1 MATLRPRLP
10 VQHDRSAVVRPKKG
24 VRARIQLAGEKSEWR
39 DRRLAAEKAR
49 ADRVAAGIEDDIA
62 EAEEEAILSA
72 PPPADPSFTS
82 SNVKMKLATF
92 CGNAGVRRVL
102 NSVVLDCNIMVAEA
116 YAFANLHVTRIL
128 EQGLA
133 PPEVGPKFYDA
144 CLSAV
149 TTCRTMPE
157 KFDKGMQDSIAAF
170 DELRPKGVQKVEGS
184 RLGDIRSELCIGMA
198 AMAANHLWLNLAG
211 RLSKYLVW
219 RHPEVTKAMRKT
231 VVECV
236 AMFPTMKLSKVS
248 KLSLRTTKGNE
259 LGEGRKAAIRTA
271 VELIE
276 RLRARCPLKG
286 TGSANRAH
294 ELLPLYHDMMKDT
307 EAACAAARDGLLD
320 DKTAR
325 RVRKARFSLLPNK
338 NGFTIGH
345 VPICGRALMGVLVR
359 VRNADGTPL
368 VRTKGTDSGHDAAWR
383 QFFNVNGIETRERM
397 FGGRIATDGVS
408 VSAYMEREQACV
420 LSTREEEWDAKRIKR
435 QNKGKL
441 EVVYAG
447 VDPGFTDVV
456 TVAHTSELQ
465 NKTGEEDKSL
475 KAKVQSYSA
484 SRYAEESRQKASKRK
499 TEAWNEETSAN
510 VARIDHASDR
520 STSFGLGT
528 FIRSYLGELRTL
540 LTHRAERGY
549 RNWRFHRYV
558 FKQRVV
564 GDICDLIAPPGKF
577 SVVGYG
583 DWSGPNGTPIKRRWS
598 GPQQDIKRTLQR
610 RPNVLFRSVW
620 EYRTSVTCH
629 ATWRRLSNMRA
640 RSWKYDRTIG
650 KKVLSETRSSVHK
663 VLHCLNSDGAK
674 GRPGGGTWNR
684 DANASRNMLMLLM
697 LVVLGVERPKEFM
710 PAVTVL
716 GRRKQRTKGASPRPA
731 KTLSSPPQRTEGKE
745 EEPREI
751 YDRTTGHLEEVS
763 HSA

>member
-1 MATLRPRLP
+1 MAALRPRTP
-10 VQHDRSAVVRPKKG
+10 VLHDRSAVIRPKKG
-24 VRARIQLAGEKSEWR
+24 VRARVQLAAEKKEWR
-39 DRRLAAEKAR
+39 DRRAATEESREA
-49 ADRVAAGIEDDIA
+49 RVAAGIEDDVA

-92 CGNAGVRRVL
+92 CGNADVRRVL
-102 NSVVLDCNIMVAEA
+102 NSVVLHCNVMMAEA
-116 YAFANLHVTRIL
+116 YAFANLHVTRVL

-149 TTCRTMPE
+149 TSCRTTAS
-157 KFDKGMQDSIAAF
+157 KFDQGMKDSISVF
-170 DELRPKGVQKVEGS
+170 DGLRPCGALKIESSKLS
-184 RLGDIRSELCIGMA
+184 DIRSELCIGMA

-219 RHPEVTKAMRKT
+219 RHPEVTKALRKT

-236 AMFPTMKLSKVS
+236 AMFPTMKLSTVA
-248 KLSLRTTKGNE
+248 KLSFETAKGKDF
-259 LGEGRKAAIRTA
+259 GEGRRAAIRTA

-286 TGSANRAH
+286 TGAASRAH

-338 NGFTIGH
+338 NGFTVGH

-368 VRTKGTDSGHDAAWR
+368 VRTKGTDSGHDSAWR
-383 QFFNVNGIETRERM
+383 KFFNVNGIETRERM

-420 LSTREEEWDAKRIKR
+420 LSTKQEEWDAKRVER

-447 VDPGFTDVV
+447 VDPGLTDVV
-456 TVAHTSELQ
+456 TVAHTTDLQ
-465 NKTGEEDKSL
+465 NQTDEDDKSVR
-475 KAKVQSYSA
+475 AKVQSYSA
-484 SRYAEESRQKASKRK
+484 SRYAEESRQKASKRR
-499 TEAWNEETSAN
+499 TEAWNEETSDS

-520 STSFGLGT
+520 STSFGLET

-540 LTHRAERGY
+540 LNHRAERGY

-558 FKQRVV
+558 FKQRAVS
-564 GDICDLIAPPGKF
+564 DICDLIAPPGKF

-583 DWSGPNGTPIKRRWS
+583 DWSGPNGTPIKRRWA
-598 GPQQDIKRTLQR
+598 GPQQDIKRELQH

-629 ATWRRLSNMRA
+629 ATWRKLTNMRA

-650 KKVLSETRSSVHK
+650 EKVLSETRSSVHK
-663 VLHCLNSDGAK
+663 VLHCRSSDGAK

-697 LVVLGVERPKEFM
+697 LEVLGVERPKEFM
-710 PAVTVL
+710 PAVTVH

-731 KTLSSPPQRTEGKE
+731 KTLSSPPQGTEGKE
-745 EEPREI
+745 VAEGYTI
-751 YDRTTGHLEEVS
+751 GGLGHPVEVS
-763 HSA
+763 HFS